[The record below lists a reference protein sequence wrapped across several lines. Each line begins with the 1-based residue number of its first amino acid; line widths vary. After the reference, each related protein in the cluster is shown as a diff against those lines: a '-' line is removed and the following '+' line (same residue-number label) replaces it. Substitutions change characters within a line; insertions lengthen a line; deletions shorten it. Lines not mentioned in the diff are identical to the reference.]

1 MYAYNKCVTYIL
13 ITDDGDV
20 ESVKDITDNTDTK
33 TNNTTNK
40 DHAAKLVDE
49 KRKHLERRLSAA
61 QRDALL
67 LNEAKED
74 RAERKEF
81 REMLKASN
89 ESFITALNN
98 MSESMRAIGQ
108 CIARATTSYH
118 NASPDHNHFTDC
130 NQITTFL
137 NYHRHSSIFLH
148 SSYPPQVILLNS
160 SQQTLP
166 FIIERHMIRSNLYIL
181 VAYGCSV
188 AVCIICLF

>member
-1 MYAYNKCVTYIL
+1 M

-33 TNNTTNK
+33 TINNTTNK

-89 ESFITALNN
+89 ESFITALNK
-98 MSESMRAIGQ
+98 MSESMRTIGDFLSSCFTTTTLQ
-108 CIARATTSYH
+108 NATRLPH
-118 NASPDHNHFTDC
+118 SP
-130 NQITTFL
+130 TTTGTAVF
-137 NYHRHSSIFLH
+137 SSTAAT
-148 SSYPPQVILLNS
+148 LLK
-160 SQQTLP
+160 
-166 FIIERHMIRSNLYIL
+166 
-181 VAYGCSV
+181 
-188 AVCIICLF
+188 